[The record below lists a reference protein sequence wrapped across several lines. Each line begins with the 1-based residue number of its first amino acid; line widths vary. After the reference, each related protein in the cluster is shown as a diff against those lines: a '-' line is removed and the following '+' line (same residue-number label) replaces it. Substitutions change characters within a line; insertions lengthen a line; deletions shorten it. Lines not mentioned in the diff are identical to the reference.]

1 MWYQRSA
8 RTGSDQMPIAVSR
21 KGGDALYVAS
31 GAPLPPF
38 RYEEFGVPDMTVSCS
53 YIPVAGAASPG
64 ACSGRCAIF
73 QLPGVLTMSCRS
85 SGKNVPGPVHNL
97 RNPHHPE
104 FHAL

>member
-1 MWYQRSA
+1 
-8 RTGSDQMPIAVSR
+8 MPIAVSR

-73 QLPGVLTMSCRS
+73 QL
-85 SGKNVPGPVHNL
+85 L
-97 RNPHHPE
+97 RAVRRLQIRHGGT
-104 FHAL
+104 LI